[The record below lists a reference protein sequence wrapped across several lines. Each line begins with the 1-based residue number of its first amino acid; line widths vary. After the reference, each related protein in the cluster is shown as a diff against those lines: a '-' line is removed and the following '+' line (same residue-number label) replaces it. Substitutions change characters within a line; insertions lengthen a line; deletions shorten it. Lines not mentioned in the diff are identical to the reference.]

1 MSRWDHD
8 PDLATLVK
16 KIALE
21 RRFGFD
27 AYKESCLRRRVA
39 VRMRA
44 RGVDSY
50 DDYATL
56 LDKDAG
62 EYDKLIDTLT
72 INVTKFYRNRETW
85 DAITQSVMPN
95 LMQRQAGHLRCWSA
109 GCASGEEPYTLA
121 ILIAEHKRKQGP
133 AATLPRIDASDFD
146 RRSLERASV
155 GQYGDAAFEEL
166 PTELTQR
173 YFTGQSPKSIKPEI
187 RSMVRFIRHDIT
199 REPAPNPPYDL
210 VMCRNV
216 LIYFDRETQE
226 RLVSG
231 FIDALNPGGYLVLG
245 RAESLFGHARE
256 RLQLEDARE
265 RIYSRS

>member
-27 AYKESCLRRRVA
+27 AYKESCLKRRVA

-44 RGVDSY
+44 TGVETY

-56 LDKDAG
+56 LDRDAG
-62 EYDKLIDTLT
+62 EYEKLLDALT

-85 DAITQSVMPN
+85 EAIAQKVIPQLIQPGSG
-95 LMQRQAGHLRCWSA
+95 QLRCWSA

-121 ILIAEHKRKQGP
+121 ILISECERNGEQ
-133 AATLPRIDASDFD
+133 AASIAHIDASDFD
-146 RRSLERASV
+146 KRSLDRAST
-155 GQYGDAAFEEL
+155 GEYGDAAFEEL
-166 PTELTQR
+166 PTLLTQR
-173 YFTGQSPKSIKPEI
+173 YFTGESPRSIKPEI
-187 RSMVRFIRHDIT
+187 RSMVRFVRHDIT
-199 REPAPNPPYDL
+199 REPPPNPPYDL
-210 VMCRNV
+210 IMCRNV

-226 RLVSG
+226 RLVSN

-245 RAESLFGHARE
+245 RAETLFGQARE
-256 RLQLEDARE
+256 RLKLEDARE
-265 RIYSRS
+265 RIYRTS

>member
-1 MSRWDHD
+1 VSRWDHD

-62 EYDKLIDTLT
+62 EYDKLLDTLT

-85 DAITQSVMPN
+85 DAITRSVMPN
-95 LMQRQAGHLRCWSA
+95 LMRRQEGCLWCWSA

-121 ILIAEHKRKQGP
+121 ILISEHKRKGGP
-133 AATLPRIDASDFD
+133 ASAITRIDASDFD
-146 RRSLERASV
+146 RRSLERASA

-166 PTELTQR
+166 PTELNRR
-173 YFTGQSPKSIKPEI
+173 YFTGQSPKSIKPEL

-199 REPAPNPPYDL
+199 REPPPTPPYDL

-245 RAESLFGHARE
+245 RAETLFGHARE
-256 RLQLEDARE
+256 RLKLEDARE
-265 RIYSRS
+265 RIYSRP